1 MALED
6 LCWVL
11 NGPGLCEV
19 VTGESW
25 ANYERRKESD
35 KSVQEQFDRQRQ
47 LASYLVKCWLGYLK
61 K

>member
-1 MALED
+1 
-6 LCWVL
+6 VL